1 MKYVAIFGASSILA
15 RSIAAELARLGFGLV
30 LAGRERDE
38 VEAVASD
45 IHLRYGVPTHAVP
58 FDATEFETHG
68 RSWEECR
75 TMTVDSVVGVF
86 VCFGYLGAQAE
97 AEKSAVETRRIIDVN
112 LTGATT
118 ILLWAA
124 NYLAGK
130 KEGFICAISSVAGDR
145 GRQSNY
151 TYGAAK
157 AGLTAFLQGLRNRL
171 HRTGVTVTTVKPGFL
186 DTHMTYGRPGMFRVA
201 PPETAAK
208 KIVRATLKGRN
219 QLYVP
224 GFWRCIMAIIRAI
237 PETIFKRM
245 RL

>member
-15 RSIAAELARLGFGLV
+15 REIAAELARHGFGLV

-38 VEAVASD
+38 TEAVAAD
-45 IHLRYGVPTHAVP
+45 IQLRYGVPAHAVP
-58 FDATEFETHG
+58 FDAVEFETHG

-75 TMTVDSVVGVF
+75 MIAVDSLAGVF
-86 VCFGYLGAQAE
+86 VCFGYLGSQAE
-97 AEKSAVETRRIIDVN
+97 AEKNAAEARRIIDVN

-124 NYLAGK
+124 NYFSGK
-130 KEGFICAISSVAGDR
+130 QSGFICAISSVAGDR

-151 TYGAAK
+151 FYGAAK

-171 HRTGVTVTTVKPGFL
+171 HRKGVTVTTVKPGFM
-186 DTHMTYGRPGMFRVA
+186 DTQMTYGRPGMFLVGS
-201 PPETAAK
+201 PAASARR
-208 KIVRATLKGRN
+208 IVRATLRGKHEV
-219 QLYVP
+219 YVP
-224 GFWRCIMAIIRAI
+224 GFWRWIMLIIRAM
-237 PETIFKRM
+237 PETVFKRM

>member
-1 MKYVAIFGASSILA
+1 MKYVAIFGASSVLA
-15 RSIAAELARLGFGLV
+15 RAIAAELAQRGYGLV

-45 IHLRYGVPTHAVP
+45 IHLRHGVKTHAVP

-75 TMTVDSVVGVF
+75 SVAADSIIGVF
-86 VCFGYLGAQAE
+86 VCFGYLGTQTE
-97 AEKSAVETRRIIDVN
+97 TEKSTQETRRTIDVN

-130 KEGFICAISSVAGDR
+130 QEGFICAISSVAGDR

-151 TYGAAK
+151 VYGAAK
-157 AGLTAFLQGLRNRL
+157 AGLTTFLQGLRNRL
-171 HRTGVTVTTVKPGFL
+171 HRSGVTVTTVKPGFL
-186 DTHMTYGRPGMFRVA
+186 DTHMTYGRPGMFLVA
-201 PPETAAK
+201 PPEKAAR
-208 KIVRATLKGRN
+208 KIVRAALKG
-219 QLYVP
+219 QHTIYVP
-224 GFWRCIMAIIRAI
+224 GFWRCIMTIICAV
-237 PETIFKRM
+237 PETIFKRL